1 MEERTL
7 ATEMLHE
14 LKAQSKRWF
23 IIAIVELVLLVGSNV
38 AWLVYQSQYEDV
50 TTTTDE
56 VQTMEDIDNSAN
68 SNYTQNIKWGDI
80 IENVS
85 KKDYY
90 NKEKSKK

>member
-38 AWLVYQSQYEDV
+38 CWLVYQSQYEDV

-68 SNYTQNIKWGDI
+68 SNYTQTIK
-80 IENVS
+80 
-85 KKDYY
+85 
-90 NKEKSKK
+90 

>member
-1 MEERTL
+1 MEERNL

-23 IIAIVELVLLVGSNV
+23 IIAIVELVLLVGSNI

-68 SNYTQNIKWGDI
+68 SNYTQTIK
-80 IENVS
+80 
-85 KKDYY
+85 
-90 NKEKSKK
+90 